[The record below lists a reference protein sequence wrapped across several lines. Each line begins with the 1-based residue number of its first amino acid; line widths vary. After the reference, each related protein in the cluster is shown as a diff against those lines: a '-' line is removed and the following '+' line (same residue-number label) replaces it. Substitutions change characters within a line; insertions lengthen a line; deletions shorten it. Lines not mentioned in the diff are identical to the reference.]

1 MTKSF
6 YQSIASHIRPLC
18 GLKPLATKKASTRTY
33 YRTADG
39 KVHAH
44 KPVGSFSTVR
54 ASSLAEAKKAN

>member
-1 MTKSF
+1 MTKGF
-6 YQSIASHIRPLC
+6 YQSIASQIRPLC
-18 GLKPLATKKASTRTY
+18 GLKPLAKKANTRTY

-39 KVHAH
+39 KIHSH